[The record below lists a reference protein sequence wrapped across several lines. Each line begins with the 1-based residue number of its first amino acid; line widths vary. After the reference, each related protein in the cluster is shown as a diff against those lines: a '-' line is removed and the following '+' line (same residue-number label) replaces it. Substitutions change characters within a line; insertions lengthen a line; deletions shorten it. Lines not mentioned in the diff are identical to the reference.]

1 MLKERNG
8 SSAMVRFEKA
18 HMLAR
23 YTGEKVQQ
31 RRAVRGLAAAARLQ
45 GQHKSAIEH
54 LKQVLKLSKQM
65 DDHVGDA
72 DAYGTIADSYTDL
85 GEFEKV
91 WSLHQC
97 VTVLHSAG
105 LPQEQN
111 GCSQKQ
117 CVTILQRAPSNLLS

>member
-1 MLKERNG
+1 MPAQSLWTGLPRQAPHGLLCRMLKERNG

-91 WSLHQC
+91 WLQCSLHQC
-97 VTVLHSAG
+97 VTVLHA
-105 LPQEQN
+105 
-111 GCSQKQ
+111 
-117 CVTILQRAPSNLLS
+117 A

>member
-1 MLKERNG
+1 MLCRMLKERNG

-23 YTGEKVQQ
+23 YTGDKVQQ

-91 WSLHQC
+91 WLQCNLHQC
-97 VTVLHSAG
+97 VTVLHA
-105 LPQEQN
+105 
-111 GCSQKQ
+111 
-117 CVTILQRAPSNLLS
+117 A